1 MPKRAICQ
9 YWNWHS
15 HFQYWHPFPVLS
27 FFEFH
32 FRKISIWYSTQSRNL
47 PVLELS
53 VTHSSHFRYWALP
66 VPVRY
71 SIGPV
76 PELDSMRAVPFP
88 VWGSASSGMVIH
100 WAPYR
105 NWTLCACSH
114 FRYRALPVQVRS
126 YTGPRTETGLYA
138 HGPISGTGLCQ
149 FRYGHSLG
157 PVPKLDSM
165 HVVPFPVLGSA
176 IQGRSFTGPRTK
188 TGLYARWVHCWWV
201 CGSMTMA

>member
-1 MPKRAICQ
+1 M
-9 YWNWHS
+9 
-15 HFQYWHPFPVLS
+15 
-27 FFEFH
+27 
-32 FRKISIWYSTQSRNL
+32 QSPTGL
-47 PVLELS
+47 C
-53 VTHSSHFRYWALP
+53 HFRYGHSL
-66 VPVRY
+66 
-71 SIGPV
+71 GPV
-76 PELDSMRAVPFP
+76 PKLSSMRKVPFL
-88 VWGSASSGMVIH
+88 VRVSASSGMVIH

-165 HVVPFPVLGSA
+165 HMVPFPVRGSA
-176 IQGRSFTGPRTK
+176 SSGTVIHWAPDRNWTLCVVGTTVGMFV
-188 TGLYARWVHCWWV
+188 GLWLV
-201 CGSMTMA
+201 CTYFKRHNDPITNPLLI